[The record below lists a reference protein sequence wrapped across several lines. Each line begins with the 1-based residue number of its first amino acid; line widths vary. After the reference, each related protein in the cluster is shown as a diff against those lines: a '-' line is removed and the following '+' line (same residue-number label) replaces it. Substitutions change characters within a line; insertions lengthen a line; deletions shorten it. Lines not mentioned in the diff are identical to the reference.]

1 MVADFRR
8 RFWVTLVLTPPVLLL
23 SPMIRHWL
31 GLTETLS
38 FPGDGLVLFVLSSI
52 AYVYGGWPFL
62 TGFTSELR
70 KGQPGMMTLIAL
82 AISAAYFFSA
92 AVTFGFPGE
101 AFYWELVTLIAIM
114 LLGHW
119 VEMRSVMGASRAL
132 EELVRLLPDSATRID
147 ADGTPHEVPIS
158 TLKPGDRVIV
168 RPGAKV

>member
-1 MVADFRR
+1 M
-8 RFWVTLVLTPPVLLL
+8 
-23 SPMIRHWL
+23 
-31 GLTETLS
+31 
-38 FPGDGLVLFVLSSI
+38 LFVLSTI

-119 VEMRSVMGASRAL
+119 VEMRSVMG
-132 EELVRLLPDSATRID
+132 LPARWRNWCACFQTARRGSMRTARRM
-147 ADGTPHEVPIS
+147 
-158 TLKPGDRVIV
+158 K
-168 RPGAKV
+168 